1 MSGTLLRR
9 TALGRGRHTPSAR
22 AEMLRRVLEA
32 VLGGLV
38 IAAVFV
44 MAGCEPAMT
53 SEKPKAAEPQTKL
66 QCSACA
72 PGPEGTWLVTDFEH
86 TDYVKSDGEEIRTYT
101 MDQSEVFSATDVVL
115 TMADGKATARCI
127 PECTTGGLLIGNESD
142 LADYSVT
149 MSGMIRVVLIQDGYR
164 LWGKYEISEDGTI
177 YFKLHSLYGDWVSSV
192 TQIWGAPFSSN

>member
-1 MSGTLLRR
+1 MIGLPSTFASLLMSR
-9 TALGRGRHTPSAR
+9 TRG
-22 AEMLRRVLEA
+22 LC
-32 VLGGLV
+32 LGGLV

-44 MAGCEPAMT
+44 LAGCEPAVP
-53 SEKPKAAEPQTKL
+53 SEKQPQTKL
-66 QCSACA
+66 QCSVCA
-72 PGPEGTWLVTDFEH
+72 PRPDGTWLITDFEH
-86 TDYVKSDGEEIRTYT
+86 TDYVKSDGEEIRTST
-101 MDQSEVFSATDVVL
+101 MDQIEVFSATDVVL

-127 PECTTGGLLIGNESD
+127 PECITGGLLIGNESD

-149 MSGMIRVVLIQDGYR
+149 MSGMILVVLIQDGYR